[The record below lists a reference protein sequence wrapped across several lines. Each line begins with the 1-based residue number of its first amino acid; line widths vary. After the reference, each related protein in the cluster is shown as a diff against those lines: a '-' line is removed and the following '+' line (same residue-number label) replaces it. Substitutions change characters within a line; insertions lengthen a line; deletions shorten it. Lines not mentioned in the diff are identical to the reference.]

1 MPSARKSRSRRVCVD
16 TGGTFTDLIEISE
29 DGVRV
34 QKQLSTPGAPE
45 VAVLEALEKVGGPAP
60 GGRLV
65 HGNTVGLNALLQ
77 GRGAKVA
84 LVTNQGFEDLI
95 EIARQDRPELYARAV
110 PPRETLVPRSRRF
123 GIAERR
129 LADGTLESK
138 AGREELAQ
146 VADRILRSGAEA
158 IAICLL
164 HSYAHP
170 EDEERIARA
179 LRRTRLPMSLSSRLL
194 RRHRE
199 YERYSTTLINAFVS
213 PLVSRYLQRLESGA
227 APMELHLMRNEGG
240 SLPVQDA
247 IHEPVRVLLSGPAG
261 GAAGVRYWSER
272 LGYAKGIGF
281 DMGGTSA
288 DVALCG
294 DEVDVEDQASLGAHS
309 LALPSIPLAS
319 VGTGGGSLA
328 WKDTGG
334 ALRVGPI
341 SAGADPGP
349 ACYGKGD
356 LPTVTD
362 AHLYLGRLP
371 EWGLL
376 GGEFALD
383 PARSARALDRLA
395 AELDLPTRRLA
406 EGILDI
412 ADLQM
417 ARPLRQYTLGR
428 GLDPAR
434 LPLVAFGGAGGLHAC
449 RLARLCGFETILV
462 PPHQGLLSAEG
473 MLLAD
478 EIFER
483 EQAFLVEMDGKGPS
497 HLARAAQEL
506 LGHVRTE
513 LREKRGRLPRH
524 EARVFASLRY
534 RSMNAEFWVPAGE
547 RAREAFVEEFE
558 SRFGFVQDLPI
569 EALRLRARLR
579 LHSPALPDLSRALR
593 AGAEESA
600 EPRASRLTTEGLPC
614 LPRKGLPRDPD
625 AALPG
630 PLAILDY
637 AGTTIVE
644 TGYRASLHESGAILL
659 RPSNGSATGP
669 ATR

>member
-1 MPSARKSRSRRVCVD
+1 MPRANQSRARRVCVD

-29 DGVRV
+29 GQVRV
-34 QKQLSTPGAPE
+34 QKRLSTPGAPE
-45 VAVLEALEKVGGPAP
+45 QAVLEALQQVGGPAA

-77 GRGAKVA
+77 GRGARVA
-84 LVTNQGFEDLI
+84 LVTNAGFEDLI

-110 PPRETLVPRSRRF
+110 PPRETLVPRRLRF
-123 GIAERR
+123 GIHERR

-138 AGREELAQ
+138 ATRAELTAL
-146 VADRILRSGAEA
+146 ADRIRKSGAEA
-158 IAICLL
+158 LAICLL
-164 HSYAHP
+164 HSYAWP
-170 EDEERIARA
+170 EDEERIASA
-179 LRRTRLPMSLSSRLL
+179 LRKTGLPMSLSSRLL

-199 YERYSTTLINAFVS
+199 YERYSTTLINAS
-213 PLVSRYLQRLESGA
+213 ITPLVSQYLERLKEGA
-227 APMELHLMRNEGG
+227 APMELHLVRNEGG
-240 SLPVQDA
+240 SLPVEDA
-247 IHEPVRVLLSGPAG
+247 LAEPVRVLLSGPAG
-261 GAAGVRYWSER
+261 GAAGVRYWSQL
-272 LGYAKGIGF
+272 LGFDKGIGF

-294 DEVDVEDQASLGAHS
+294 DDVDVEDQAALGPHS

-328 WKDTGG
+328 WKDAGG
-334 ALRVGPI
+334 ALRVGPV

-376 GGEFALD
+376 GGEFVLYPD
-383 PARSARALDRLA
+383 RTRRALDRLA
-395 AELDLPTRRLA
+395 RELELHTTQLA
-406 EGILDI
+406 AGILEI

-428 GLDPAR
+428 GIDPAR

-449 RLARLCGFETILV
+449 RLARLCGFQTIIV

-473 MLLAD
+473 MFLAD

-483 EQAFLVEMDGKGPS
+483 EQAFLAEMDTTGQRALVGQAKTL
-497 HLARAAQEL
+497 LAR
-506 LGHVRTE
+506 VRKE

-534 RSMNAEFWVPAGE
+534 RGMNAEFWVPADPH
-547 RAREAFVEEFE
+547 AREAFLREFE
-558 SRFGFVQDLPI
+558 SRFGFVQDLPV

-579 LHSPALPDLSRALR
+579 LESPALPDLSQALR
-593 AGAEESA
+593 SHADASA
-600 EPRASRLTTEGLPC
+600 TPPESRLSATGLPC
-614 LPRKGLPRDPD
+614 IQRQGLPREQSE
-625 AALPG
+625 AIAG

-644 TGYRASLHESGAILL
+644 AGFRAHLDGSGAILL
-659 RPSNGSATGP
+659 HRVAPG
-669 ATR
+669 